1 MLIKGFVGKNIE
13 SITKLVNDFL
23 VNVGVI
29 DVDVENHPYEYRF
42 FIKYDKPNG
51 KNVKIRYFS
60 GDDYLTLVRKVEKFG
75 ETVKVID
82 VKMISYDRNDYE
94 YWEDDC
100 HTTEFLVIYEDNNKR
115 AVVKKVPHVH
125 SVEVFTG
132 KNLAS
137 LEKEIRFFMSKVKA
151 TDVEMHCRDGIYT
164 VMVTYDNEKGR
175 RMDIK
180 VFGGAYADIEP
191 KINKFLPAVGAVGI
205 SAAGYGNYQSCLIL
219 YTEPDGRRTKVKYFC
234 GSNADEVK
242 ESLKEFIKT
251 VDLVSVRI
259 SDSSEGCVF
268 LAVYEEK

>member
-1 MLIKGFVGKNIE
+1 MLVKGFVGKNIE
-13 SITKLVNDFL
+13 SVTKLVNDFL
-23 VNVGVI
+23 LKVGVI

-51 KNVKIRYFS
+51 KNVKIKYFS

-75 ETVKVID
+75 ESVKIIN
-82 VKMISYDRNDYE
+82 VKMVSYDRNDYE

-100 HTTEFLVIYEDNNKR
+100 HTTEFLVIYEDTRK
-115 AVVKKVPHVH
+115 AVVKKVPRVH

-137 LEKEIRFFMSKVKA
+137 LEKEIRFFMSKVKT
-151 TDVEMHCRDGIYT
+151 TDVQMHCHDGIYT
-164 VMVTYDNEKGR
+164 VMVTHDSEKGR

-180 VFGGAYADIEP
+180 VFGGSYVDIEP
-191 KINKFLPAVGAVGI
+191 KINKFLPAVGTV
-205 SAAGYGNYQSCLIL
+205 GNYQSCLRL
-219 YTEPDGRRTKVKYFC
+219 YNEPDGRRVKVKYFC
-234 GSNADEVK
+234 GNNIEEVK
-242 ESLKEFIKT
+242 ENLKEFIKT
-251 VDLVSVRI
+251 VELISVKM

>member
-1 MLIKGFVGKNIE
+1 MLVKGFVGKNIE
-13 SITKLVNDFL
+13 SVTKLVNDFL
-23 VNVGVI
+23 LKVGVI

-51 KNVKIRYFS
+51 KNVKIKYFS

-75 ETVKVID
+75 ESVKIIN
-82 VKMISYDRNDYE
+82 VKMVSYDRNDYE

-100 HTTEFLVIYEDNNKR
+100 HTTEFLVIYEDTRK
-115 AVVKKVPHVH
+115 AVVKKVPRVH

-151 TDVEMHCRDGIYT
+151 TDVQMHCHDGIYT
-164 VMVTYDNEKGR
+164 VMVTHDSEKGR

-180 VFGGAYADIEP
+180 VFGGSYTDIEP
-191 KINKFLPAVGAVGI
+191 KINKFLPAVGTVGI
-205 SAAGYGNYQSCLIL
+205 SAAGCGNYQSCLIL
-219 YTEPDGRRTKVKYFC
+219 YNEPDGRRVKVKYFC
-234 GSNADEVK
+234 GNNIEEVK
-242 ESLKEFIKT
+242 ENLKEFIKT
-251 VDLVSVRI
+251 VELISVKM